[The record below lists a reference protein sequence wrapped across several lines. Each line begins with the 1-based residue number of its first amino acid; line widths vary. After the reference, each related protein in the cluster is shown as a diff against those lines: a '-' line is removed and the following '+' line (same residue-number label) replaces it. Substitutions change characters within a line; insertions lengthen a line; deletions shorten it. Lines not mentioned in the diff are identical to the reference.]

1 VNFEQL
7 LDTRDARKTNKVRLP
22 YGYLYKRQIDGK
34 YSNFV
39 EFHDELAD
47 NISFSRCVYDEC
59 EALSGVA
66 DPHQLRFTPNAGG
79 EGVYAIAIESGN
91 YLTFEQ
97 LLNEQPAM
105 VAQGDFI
112 SRTIEALVRLTSTL
126 NGMGIQHLC
135 FAPSNVLVRKSDGSV
150 RLLCHGSFYQRLYL
164 NAELY
169 DGVEQFVA
177 PEVLRNEMATDSSD
191 VYSLARFIEYL
202 YASSGVPF
210 EFKAVLKKATVEVPD
225 KRYATVDAMY
235 SAMKA
240 HRNVFR
246 SGLMAVAACL
256 VALLVVGLFFE
267 LTPNREPVEFVKPV
281 EEPIDDD
288 LLDQGF
294 DPLTE
299 LGVAADSAT
308 IAAAVRD
315 FTNDSNRIDEK
326 KLREFE
332 AKSEQIFRKQYTRE
346 AERILSKLYNASQM
360 NSSNEKNFQ
369 AASEEVMQELVSKQ
383 KELAN
388 RASLNDEKS
397 QRIASQIIEQI
408 TDRKKVELGQKKKYG
423 LQK

>member
-1 VNFEQL
+1 MNFEQL

-66 DPHQLRFTPNAGG
+66 DPYQLRFTPNAGG

>member
-1 VNFEQL
+1 
-7 LDTRDARKTNKVRLP
+7 
-22 YGYLYKRQIDGK
+22 
-34 YSNFV
+34 
-39 EFHDELAD
+39 
-47 NISFSRCVYDEC
+47 
-59 EALSGVA
+59 
-66 DPHQLRFTPNAGG
+66 
-79 EGVYAIAIESGN
+79 
-91 YLTFEQ
+91 
-97 LLNEQPAM
+97 
-105 VAQGDFI
+105 
-112 SRTIEALVRLTSTL
+112 
-126 NGMGIQHLC
+126 MGIQHLC

>member
-1 VNFEQL
+1 MNFEQL

-408 TDRKKVELGQKKKYG
+408 TDRKKLELGQKKKYG

>member
-1 VNFEQL
+1 MNFEQL

>member
-1 VNFEQL
+1 MNFEQL

-59 EALSGVA
+59 EALSEVA

>member
-1 VNFEQL
+1 L